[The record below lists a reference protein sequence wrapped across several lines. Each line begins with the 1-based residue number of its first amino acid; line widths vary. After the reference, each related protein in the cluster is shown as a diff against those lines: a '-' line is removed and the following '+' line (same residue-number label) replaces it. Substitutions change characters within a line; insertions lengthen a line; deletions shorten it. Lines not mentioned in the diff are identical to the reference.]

1 MPNLNTKVYVASK
14 NGMKEESTMR
24 DVLILGR
31 GKAFETLK
39 AMDYFESL
47 VAELKKE
54 QESPLEVLTENAR
67 VARKNVEKAYWWWAK
82 GVYDVSLG
90 APTEGLLLEAQ
101 AEFNQ
106 AMSILQEANNAL
118 LRQEGEQI

>member
-1 MPNLNTKVYVASK
+1 MPTLNTKVYVASK

-24 DVLILGR
+24 DILTLGR

-47 VAELKKE
+47 MAELKKE
-54 QESPLEVLTENAR
+54 QESPLEFLTENAR
-67 VARKNVEKAYWWWAK
+67 VARKNLEKSCWWCVK

-90 APTEGLLLEAQ
+90 SPTQQEVLEARTEYENATYIWKQ
-101 AEFNQ
+101 AY
-106 AMSILQEANNAL
+106 NAL
-118 LRQEGEQI
+118 IEAREKQI